1 MNNSKTLISMQKLV
15 MTMLALVLTVA
26 AQAQETVT
34 LTGQIKNAFT
44 RQAIPDVT
52 VTLMRADSTI
62 IEDSLMVMAL
72 DGYTLWVK
80 HDMPRVPQQLIVRV
94 THPEFET
101 AYLPYHLKNIGRN
114 RQIGLPVILMERKTW
129 KELTI
134 NEVVVR
140 PTRIKMVQR
149 GDTIVYDATAFNL
162 PQGSMLDDLVRE
174 LPGAELKSNGE
185 IFVNGKK
192 VDYLMLN
199 SREFF
204 RGNNQVM
211 LRNLPYYTVKDIK
224 VYNRTTDLSA
234 FLGREAENKEY
245 VMDVQL
251 KKIYRQGYFG
261 NVEAGYGTHD
271 RYMGRAFALRF
282 TDNSRIT
289 LYGNANNTND
299 TSSPVGDGQWGGA
312 RDTNGEKKQSMAGG
326 EVFWESPD
334 RTFRNSLRTKVTGT
348 GTDMESRTTA
358 QTFLADGS
366 TNFSRSQSLSDTKET
381 NVSVYDY
388 WQVTKKWWVAGDI
401 LFDHSSRHGN
411 ASSTYASSLTD
422 ITLPDTLSFRSSQQY
437 REGYDNELV
446 LSADATRKLAWGDEV
461 TITARYKHASAE
473 HELFGRNMTSQRLL
487 TPQTDYRHE
496 YDKASSQENY
506 YGLKVK
512 YTVPFL
518 KGPAVSLTYHPTH
531 RQVTDRDNIFRLD
544 RLAEWTMA
552 ANQPLRLLPSMADMM
567 ASCIDLDNTYNYK
580 DATTSH
586 ALTLNIGQ
594 RRTKGKGTKR
604 NVEFAFPLTLTHER
618 MEYTRGRIDTIGSRN
633 YTVVNP
639 RLSYESIWKGDR
651 YTFRASSSYLTAAA
665 NFLQTMPFRDDRNPL
680 MVREGNTD
688 LKQSWIYNVETSL
701 AMRLR
706 SASQMLSFGVSANI
720 YGNQIANGFTFT
732 PTTGVYTY
740 RPENVNGNWDLKGDA
755 NYSISFGREQ
765 CFKFENRA
773 SASYLHSVDIASVDG
788 STQAVLSKVNTTLVS
803 DRSSFAF
810 TRKELRLEAFGSLTL
825 RHTVSALDMFESI
838 NATDFQYGLSARY
851 TLPRL
856 NTTLSADGNMYSRRG
871 YGSSELNTDDFVLN
885 ASVSQPFLKGKL
897 IARIEA
903 FDLLHQLSNTQYSVN
918 AQGHTETW
926 YRSLP
931 HYVMV
936 HLAYHWN
943 KNPKKK

>member
-1 MNNSKTLISMQKLV
+1 MKRHFITLIFV
-15 MTMLALVLTVA
+15 LATA
-26 AQAQETVT
+26 TTWAQETVT
-34 LTGQIKNAFT
+34 LTGQIRNAFT

-62 IEDSLMVMAL
+62 IEDSLMAMAL
-72 DGYTLWVK
+72 DGYTIWVK
-80 HDMPRVPQQLIVRV
+80 RDMPRVPQQLIVRV

-114 RQIGLPVILMERKTW
+114 RQIDLPVILMERKTW
-129 KELTI
+129 KELTL

-162 PQGSMLDDLVRE
+162 PEGSMLDDLVRE
-174 LPGAELKSNGE
+174 LPGAELKPNGE

-251 KKIYRQGYFG
+251 KKSYRQGYFG

-271 RYMGRAFALRF
+271 RYLGRAFALRF

-289 LYGNANNTND
+289 LYGNTNNTND

-312 RDTNGEKKQSMAGG
+312 SDTNGEKKQNMAGG
-326 EVFWESPD
+326 ELFWESPD
-334 RTFRNSLRTKVTGT
+334 RLFRNGLRAKVTGT
-348 GTDMESRTTA
+348 AIDTESQTTA
-358 QTFLADGS
+358 QSFLADGS
-366 TNFSRSQSLSDTKET
+366 TSFSRSQSMSDTKET

-388 WQVTKKWWVAGDI
+388 WQVTKKWWVSGDI
-401 LFDHSSRHGN
+401 SFDHSNRHGN

-437 REGYDNELV
+437 REGHDNELV

-461 TITARYKHASAE
+461 TIAAKYKHASAE
-473 HELFGRNMTSQRLL
+473 HELFGRNMTSQRQ
-487 TPQTDYRHE
+487 QTDYRHE

-512 YTVPFL
+512 YTIPFL
-518 KGPAVSLTYHPTH
+518 KGPAVSLTYNPTH
-531 RQVTDRDNIFRLD
+531 RRVSDRDNIFRLD
-544 RLAEWTMA
+544 RLESWSMA
-552 ANQPLRLLPSMADMM
+552 ANQPLRLLPSMTDMM

-580 DATTSH
+580 DATTAH
-586 ALTLNIGQ
+586 ILTLNIGQ
-594 RRTKGKGTKR
+594 RRSTEKGTKR

-633 YTVVNP
+633 YTVINP
-639 RLSYESIWKGDR
+639 RLYYESIWKEYR
-651 YTFRASSSYLTAAA
+651 YTFRASTSYLTAAA
-665 NFLQTMPFRDDRNPL
+665 NFLQLMPFRDDRNPL
-680 MVREGNTD
+680 MVREGNAD
-688 LKQSWIYNVETSL
+688 LEQSWIYNVETSL

-706 SASQMLSFGVSANI
+706 SASQMLSFSASANI
-720 YGNQIANGFTFT
+720 YGNQIANGFTFN

-740 RPENVNGNWDLKGDA
+740 RPENVNGNWDMKGDA
-755 NYSISFGREQ
+755 NYSISFGKEQ

-773 SASYLHSVDIASVDG
+773 SASFLHSVDIASVDG
-788 STQAVLSKVNTTLVS
+788 STQAMLSKVNTTLAN
-803 DRSSFAF
+803 DKASFAF
-810 TRKELRLEAFGSLTL
+810 SKKEFRMEAFGSLTL
-825 RHTVSALDMFESI
+825 RHTVSVLDLFESI

-885 ASVSQPFLKGKL
+885 ASISQPFFKGKL

-918 AQGHTETW
+918 AQGRTETW

-931 HYVMV
+931 HYVMA
-936 HLAYHWN
+936 HLVYHWN